1 MQIHF
6 TDQKQHLRQ
15 HLQRLSKKQVMPY
28 DRSELR
34 ETVSTIDLEPPLPLE
49 ELDLRPLFDYA
60 IFPSHIMT
68 HLTEWSVA
76 GRAMEVGDTIV
87 QQVYLPPTPSFSQ
100 KLIFGVRVNEI
111 FDGPERKGFS
121 YETLEGHVEKG
132 ISTFTVER
140 SGNKLIFKIH
150 TFSAPGNFLSR
161 LVGPIF
167 SAPYQRFC
175 TKAALGH
182 VRGWI
187 R

>member
-6 TDQKQHLRQ
+6 ADQQQHLRK
-15 HLQRLSKKQVMPY
+15 HLERLREKQVMPY

-34 ETVSTIDLEPPLPLE
+34 ETVSTIDLEPSLPLE

-68 HLTEWSVA
+68 HLTEWSGA

-100 KLIFGVRVNEI
+100 KLILGVRVKAVINTP
-111 FDGPERKGFS
+111 DRKGFS

-132 ISTFTVER
+132 VSTFSVELSR
-140 SGNKLIFKIH
+140 NKLIFKIH
-150 TFSAPGNFLSR
+150 TFSTPGTFLLR

-175 TKAALGH
+175 TKVALEH
-182 VRGWI
+182 VRGLI